1 MTGDGMAETG
11 TMAVISAEAG
21 RLATRATARAD
32 RFSVEFVRDW
42 KQAAARWAGAGHG
55 TAFQHHHWLSAW
67 YGAFDEA
74 SPLIAIIRDSA
85 TDRQM
90 ALIPLIHR
98 VRNGVRVVEF
108 ADLDLTDYNAPF
120 LAFGVSRDA
129 LDGRALCRALLA
141 ALRQLPERVDL
152 VRLRKMPAIVD
163 GEPNPLVS
171 LGRLGSCSLNGNLI
185 EVGEDFEVYRASIK
199 RMQLAR
205 SWRVFSRN
213 PGAAFR
219 IIGDVDEAL
228 AVLDTTDA
236 QQQERMQ
243 QLGLPFNLNDEAC
256 SRFYRD
262 LVRRGLAEGYVIASA
277 LTCGQGNRCD
287 GARHQTGQ
295 RLRFPAH
302 QQRGKAMVALFAE
315 PAHHRADDGGAA
327 SGWRSQFRPERR
339 QLCVQAALRRDT
351 VAVDGCEHRARLAW
365 NPLCGARSRR
375 AAIAAPSVARRT
387 GWPSARQADM
397 PSKRARPA
405 APREACPAGIP
416 AHRDPTSRHWPR
428 PHRCFAGIR
437 AAPGPAARIAA
448 RHRKAG

>member
-42 KQAAARWAGAGHG
+42 KQAAARWAGAVHG

-90 ALIPLIHR
+90 ALIPLIRR

-141 ALRQLPERVDL
+141 ALGQLPERVDL
-152 VRLRKMPAIVD
+152 VRLRKMPAIVN
-163 GEPNPLVS
+163 GSPNPLVS

-219 IIGDVDEAL
+219 VIGDVDEAL

-243 QLGLPFNLNDEAC
+243 QLGLPFNLNDETC
-256 SRFYRD
+256 SKFYRD

-277 LTCGQGNRCD
+277 LTCGREIVATVLGIRQGNGFVFLRISNAGKQWSPCSPSRLIIERTMAALHQD
-287 GARHQTGQ
+287 GVRNFDLSIGNYAFKRRFGATPLPLTDVSIALGWRGIPYALRDRAAQQLRRFPWLAEQVG
-295 RLRFPAH
+295 RLR
-302 QQRGKAMVALFAE
+302 GKRNAFE
-315 PAHHRADDGGAA
+315 EG
-327 SGWRSQFRPERR
+327 
-339 QLCVQAALRRDT
+339 
-351 VAVDGCEHRARLAW
+351 
-365 NPLCGARSRR
+365 
-375 AAIAAPSVARRT
+375 
-387 GWPSARQADM
+387 
-397 PSKRARPA
+397 
-405 APREACPAGIP
+405 
-416 AHRDPTSRHWPR
+416 
-428 PHRCFAGIR
+428 
-437 AAPGPAARIAA
+437 
-448 RHRKAG
+448 

>member
-11 TMAVISAEAG
+11 TMAVMSAEAG
-21 RLATRATARAD
+21 HLAARGIARAD

-42 KQAAARWAGAGHG
+42 RQAASRWVGAGHG

-67 YGAFDEA
+67 YSAFDEA
-74 SPLIAIIRDSA
+74 SPLIAIVCDSA

-129 LDGRALCRALLA
+129 LDGRAVCRALLA
-141 ALRQLPERVDL
+141 ALRKLPERVDL

-163 GEPNPLVS
+163 GRPNPLLS
-171 LGRLGSCSLNGNLI
+171 LGRLGSCSLNGNPI
-185 EVGEDFEVYRASIK
+185 EIGEDFEVYRASIK

-219 IIGDVDEAL
+219 IIDNVDEAL

-243 QLGLPFNLNDEAC
+243 QLGLPFNLNDETC
-256 SRFYRD
+256 SKFYRE

-277 LTCGQGNRCD
+277 LTCGPAIVATVLGIRQGNSFVFLRISNAGKKWSSCSPSRLIIERTMAALHQD
-287 GARHQTGQ
+287 GVRNFDLSIGNYAFKRRFGAAQLPLTDVSIALGWRGIPYALRDRAAQ
-295 RLRFPAH
+295 QLRRLPWLAERVGRLR
-302 QQRGKAMVALFAE
+302 GK
-315 PAHHRADDGGAA
+315 
-327 SGWRSQFRPERR
+327 
-339 QLCVQAALRRDT
+339 
-351 VAVDGCEHRARLAW
+351 
-365 NPLCGARSRR
+365 
-375 AAIAAPSVARRT
+375 RT
-387 GWPSARQADM
+387 AFEEG
-397 PSKRARPA
+397 
-405 APREACPAGIP
+405 
-416 AHRDPTSRHWPR
+416 
-428 PHRCFAGIR
+428 
-437 AAPGPAARIAA
+437 
-448 RHRKAG
+448 